1 MKSTTL
7 RVLMLLLVLCA
18 TVTSSACRVR
28 QTEEGE
34 LPKVDVDV
42 SAEEGKLPE
51 YDVDAA
57 DVDVGTKEVTVT
69 VPDVDVDM
77 PPEDTEPPSRP

>member
-18 TVTSSACRVR
+18 TVTSTACRVR

-34 LPKVDVDV
+34 LPEVDVDGMHRV
-42 SAEEGKLPE
+42 PLVLQPAQNHRSIETTRISE
-51 YDVDAA
+51 YA
-57 DVDVGTKEVTVT
+57 
-69 VPDVDVDM
+69 
-77 PPEDTEPPSRP
+77 